1 MEREID
7 LLVAGDLNA
16 DIVLSGVDWP
26 RIGAEHLAE
35 AGSVALGGSA
45 AICAANAALL
55 GLRVRLAATV
65 GADPLGAML
74 LDMLQKAGVDTSAVR
89 VVRDAGTG
97 FTVVINARGKREKA
111 LLTWPGAL
119 SQLRANDV
127 RPHLKQARHLHCAS
141 YYLMSEM
148 QAGLPALLRA
158 ARKQNVTT
166 SVDPNPDPTGR
177 YDSGIAA
184 VLAEADLFFPNRQ
197 EAQRIA
203 AAHGGG
209 PLFRRLPMLARTTV
223 LKNGGDGVVYLGS
236 GVEIR
241 HPAPGVKVID
251 PTGAGDSFEAG
262 FLAARLRN
270 ADLHDALRFGQDCAA
285 ATCSLPGGTTA
296 LETPAIRARLRKQL
310 ATIVQSERR

>member
-16 DIVLSGVDWP
+16 DVVLSGVDWP

-35 AGSVALGGSA
+35 TGGVALGGSA
-45 AICAANAALL
+45 GICAANAALL
-55 GLRVRLAATV
+55 GLRVRLAAAV
-65 GADPLGAML
+65 GDDALGTML
-74 LDMLQKAGVDTSAVR
+74 IAMLQKAGVDTSAVR
-89 VVRDAGTG
+89 VVRGAGTG

-119 SQLRANDV
+119 GQLRVKDL
-127 RPHLKQARHLHCAS
+127 RPDLKQARHLHCAS
-141 YYLMSEM
+141 YYLMTGL
-148 QAGLPALLRA
+148 QGDLPALLRS
-158 ARKQNVTT
+158 ARKLGVTT
-166 SVDPNPDPTGR
+166 SVDPNPDPAGR
-177 YDSGIAA
+177 YDSGIAS
-184 VLAEADLFFPNRQ
+184 VLAEADLFFPNRD

-203 AAHGGG
+203 AANGGG
-209 PLFRRLPMLARTTV
+209 PLYRRLAALARSTV

-241 HPAPGVKVID
+241 HPAPKVKVVD

-270 ADLHDALRFGQDCAA
+270 ADLHDALRFGQACAA
-285 ATCSLPGGTTA
+285 ATCAVAGGITA
-296 LETPAIRARLRKQL
+296 LSTPAVRSSLRRQL
-310 ATIVQSERR
+310 AAIARPGR